1 MTSIPISAQESYIL
15 NVKQQRKLYV
25 WLTKKTSTA
34 PRKNFKLNLLRRTD
48 MSQIW
53 KVKLN
58 QLCHYFCEVKI
69 WIYIDVTQIVSQSP
83 FLCVLPHQ
91 HWYWFT
97 DKSKWHMCT
106 CDHLEWLLTL
116 AIWSRSFKNK
126 TKNLECT
133 CYFNS
138 AFISIAGKKWFWNSM
153 YQKIVQMINFS
164 QNVLRTSYKI
174 LFTTKTGDTYMSYQ
188 PYLEKIISK

>member
-15 NVKQQRKLYV
+15 NVKQQRKHYV

-34 PRKNFKLNLLRRTD
+34 PRKNFKLNLLRTD
-48 MSQIW
+48 MSQVWI
-53 KVKLN
+53 KLN

-69 WIYIDVTQIVSQSP
+69 WIYIDVTLIVSQSP

-138 AFISIAGKKWFWNSM
+138 AFISIAGKKCFWNCM

-164 QNVLRTSYKI
+164 QNILRTSYKI

>member
-1 MTSIPISAQESYIL
+1 ML
-15 NVKQQRKLYV
+15 
-25 WLTKKTSTA
+25 
-34 PRKNFKLNLLRRTD
+34 
-48 MSQIW
+48 QIW

-58 QLCHYFCEVKI
+58 QLCNYFCEVKI
-69 WIYIDVTQIVSQSP
+69 WIYIDVTLIVSQSP
-83 FLCVLPHQ
+83 LLCVPSHQ

-106 CDHLEWLLTL
+106 CDHLEWLWTL

-153 YQKIVQMINFS
+153 YQKIVQMIN
-164 QNVLRTSYKI
+164 VLTKHIANYSYKI
-174 LFTTKTGDTYMSYQ
+174 KTIKTGDMYMSYQ
-188 PYLEKIISK
+188 PYLEYIISK

>member
-15 NVKQQRKLYV
+15 NVKQQRKHYV

-34 PRKNFKLNLLRRTD
+34 PRKNFKFNLLRRTD

-69 WIYIDVTQIVSQSP
+69 WIYIDVTLIVSQSLL
-83 FLCVLPHQ
+83 LCVLPHQ

-106 CDHLEWLLTL
+106 CNHLGWLLTL
-116 AIWSRSFKNK
+116 SIASRSFKNK
-126 TKNLECT
+126 TKNLECM

-138 AFISIAGKKWFWNSM
+138 GFMNIAGKKCFWNCM

-164 QNVLRTSYKI
+164 QNILRTSYKI
-174 LFTTKTGDTYMSYQ
+174 LFTIKTGDVYMSYQ
-188 PYLEKIISK
+188 PYLEYIISK